1 MQAAACFSHSREY
14 THGAAPMRRIGESV
28 RRTTVAP
35 LRRLDEDDISV
46 AQSDVEDAFDDAPV
60 ARTPRWIVV
69 SGLIVYCSVF

>member
-1 MQAAACFSHSREY
+1 
-14 THGAAPMRRIGESV
+14 MRRIGESV

-69 SGLIVYCSVF
+69 SGLIVYCSVFWAFIWIGASWLISVLN